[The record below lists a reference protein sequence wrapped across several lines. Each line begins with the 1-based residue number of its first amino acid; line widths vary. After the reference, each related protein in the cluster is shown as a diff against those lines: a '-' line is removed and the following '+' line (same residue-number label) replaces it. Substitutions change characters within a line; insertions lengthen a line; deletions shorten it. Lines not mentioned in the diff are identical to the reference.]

1 MAFDDNEL
9 NQRRQQ
15 HREERKSLAAQ
26 RKLLRIG
33 FIVTGITMVLCA
45 ATLLITHGM
54 LRAPDPSKPSME
66 NTAPP
71 TEAPTEPAAPDTV
84 IHFVAGGDVN
94 VTDKTV
100 SAGSLPSGYDYGS
113 VFLDVLPVLAA
124 GDLTT
129 VNFEGNLF
137 GAPYGSASKSAPV
150 ELLQSLKS
158 AGVDFVQTANSYAVY
173 NGLDG
178 LQLTLQ
184 GIRQTGMEPLGTYA
198 DKAEFTKN
206 GGFVIRQIQ
215 GIRIAIVAFTKGMDG
230 MGLPAG
236 SEDCVNLLYKDFSST
251 YQSVDEDGIREVLR
265 SAQEYRPDVTIAL
278 LHWGSEYND
287 KISSTQ
293 KKIIQVMQ
301 KEGVDAIIGTHS
313 HYVQKVTYNPETHQ
327 LVAYSLGDLL
337 GDADRAGSDYSVLL
351 DVEITKDGKTGEVK
365 ITGFDYTPVFIADE
379 TATGGPLR
387 VLRIKEALAAYEA
400 NCVGCVSKETYEVMK
415 NALSRIE
422 ARIHPEPETPPST

>member
-15 HREERKSLAAQ
+15 HREEQKFLATQ

-33 FIVTGITMVLCA
+33 FIITGITMVLCA
-45 ATLLITHGM
+45 ATLLITHGL
-54 LRAPDPSKPSME
+54 LRAPDPNKPSME
-66 NTAPP
+66 STTPP
-71 TEAPTEPAAPDTV
+71 TEAPTEPAPPDTV
-84 IHFVAGGDVN
+84 IHFVAGGDIN

-100 SAGSLPSGYDYGS
+100 SAGNLPSGYDYGN
-113 VFLDVLPVLAA
+113 VFLDILPLLAA
-124 GDLTT
+124 GDLTA

-137 GAPYGSASKSAPV
+137 GAPYGTDSKSAPK
-150 ELLQSLKS
+150 ELLQALKS

-198 DKAEFTKN
+198 DKTEFTEN
-206 GGFVIRQIQ
+206 GGFVIRQVQ

-251 YQSVDEDGIREVLR
+251 YQTVDEDGIEDILHR
-265 SAQEYRPDVTIAL
+265 AQEYQPDVTIAL
-278 LHWGSEYND
+278 LHWGSEFND
-287 KISSTQ
+287 KISDSQ
-293 KKIIQVMQ
+293 KKIVKIMTGA
-301 KEGVDAIIGTHS
+301 GVDAIIGTHS
-313 HYVQKVTYNPETHQ
+313 HYVQQVTLDTAKNQ

-337 GDADRAGSDYSVLL
+337 GDADRAGTDYSVLL

-379 TATGGPLR
+379 TATGGQLR

-400 NCVGCVSKETYEVMK
+400 NCVGCVSKETYEAMK
-415 NALSRIE
+415 SALSRIE
-422 ARIHPEPETPPST
+422 ARINAQ

>member
-15 HREERKSLAAQ
+15 HREEQKFLAAQ

-45 ATLLITHGM
+45 ATLLITHGL

-66 NTAPP
+66 STIPP
-71 TEAPTEPAAPDTV
+71 TEAPTEPAPPDTV
-84 IHFVAGGDVN
+84 IHFVAGGDIN

-100 SAGSLPSGYDYGS
+100 SAGNLPSGYDYS
-113 VFLDVLPVLAA
+113 NVFLDILPVLAA
-124 GDLTT
+124 GDLTA

-137 GAPYGSASKSAPV
+137 GAPYGTDSKSAPK
-150 ELLQSLKS
+150 ELMQALKS

-198 DKAEFTKN
+198 DKAEFTEN
-206 GGFVIRQIQ
+206 GGFVIRQVQ
-215 GIRIAIVAFTKGMDG
+215 GIRVAIVAFTKGMDG

-251 YQSVDEDGIREVLR
+251 YQTVDEDGIEDILHR
-265 SAQEYRPDVTIAL
+265 AQEYQPDVTIAL
-278 LHWGSEYND
+278 LHWGSEFND
-287 KISSTQ
+287 KISDSQ
-293 KKIIQVMQ
+293 KKIVKIMTGA
-301 KEGVDAIIGTHS
+301 GVDAIIGTHS
-313 HYVQKVTYNPETHQ
+313 HYVQQVTLDEKTNQ

-337 GDADRAGSDYSVLL
+337 GDADRAGTDYSVLL
-351 DVEITKDGKTGEVK
+351 DVEITRDGKTGQVK

-379 TATGGPLR
+379 TATGGQLR
-387 VLRIKEALAAYEA
+387 VLRIREAMAAYEA
-400 NCVGCVSKETYEVMK
+400 NCVGCVSKETYEAMK
-415 NALSRIE
+415 YALSRIE
-422 ARIHPEPETPPST
+422 DRIHPEPETPPST

>member
-15 HREERKSLAAQ
+15 HREEQKILATQ

-45 ATLLITHGM
+45 ATLLITHGL
-54 LRAPDPSKPSME
+54 LRTPDPNKPSME
-66 NTAPP
+66 STMPS
-71 TEAPTEPAAPDTV
+71 TEAPTEPVPPDTV
-84 IHFVAGGDVN
+84 IHFVAGGDIN

-100 SAGSLPSGYDYGS
+100 SAGNLPSGYDYS
-113 VFLDVLPVLAA
+113 NVFLDILPVLAA
-124 GDLTT
+124 GDLTA

-137 GAPYGSASKSAPV
+137 GTPYGTDSKSAPK
-150 ELLQSLKS
+150 ELMQALKS

-198 DKAEFTKN
+198 DKAEFTEN
-206 GGFVIRQIQ
+206 GGFVIRQVQ

-251 YQSVDEDGIREVLR
+251 YQTVDEDGIEDILHR
-265 SAQEYRPDVTIAL
+265 AQEYQPDVTIAL
-278 LHWGSEYND
+278 LHWGSEFND
-287 KISSTQ
+287 KISDSQ
-293 KKIIQVMQ
+293 KKIVKIMTGA
-301 KEGVDAIIGTHS
+301 GVDAIIGTHS
-313 HYVQKVTYNPETHQ
+313 HYVQQVTLDTAKNQ

-337 GDADRAGSDYSVLL
+337 GDADRAGTDYSVLL
-351 DVEITKDGKTGEVK
+351 DVEITRDGKTGEVK

-379 TATGGPLR
+379 TATGGQLR
-387 VLRIKEALAAYEA
+387 VLRIKEAMAAYEA
-400 NCVGCVSKETYEVMK
+400 NCVGCVSKETYEAMK
-415 NALSRIE
+415 SALSRIE
-422 ARIHPEPETPPST
+422 DRIHPEPETPPST